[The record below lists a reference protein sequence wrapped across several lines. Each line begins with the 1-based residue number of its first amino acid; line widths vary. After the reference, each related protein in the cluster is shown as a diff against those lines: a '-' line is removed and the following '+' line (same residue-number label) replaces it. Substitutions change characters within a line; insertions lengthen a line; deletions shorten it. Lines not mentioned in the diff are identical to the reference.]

1 MEDREFQN
9 LLAKRGH
16 LVTLLIATV
25 AGTVGLIYMPPILV
39 GKFLI
44 AAGVIFSV
52 NIVKV
57 LLNTEYRI
65 EKSIER
71 HKDGRNR

>member
-1 MEDREFQN
+1 MEDKEFQN

-25 AGTVGLIYMPPILV
+25 AGTVGLIYVPVSVVSMALV
-39 GKFLI
+39 AIGVLF
-44 AAGVIFSV
+44 AA

-57 LLNTEYRI
+57 LFNI
-65 EKSIER
+65 ESKIDQIVER
-71 HKDGRNR
+71 AKNDH